1 MTGRAPKW
9 EDLRPR
15 LLSALFIAAI
25 GLGAILMGGPWLSI
39 LVSMLAGVMIW
50 ELVRMLSPDQIT
62 AAQVLSALTGISV
75 LLINSL
81 SGQSAWLLLLAIGV
95 IGVLWLNKGR
105 VIFLFYAPVIFV
117 GAMSAFFIRTKLGMN
132 ILMLVVAVVVITDV
146 AGYFVG
152 RFVGGPKFWPKISPK
167 KTWSGTV
174 GGWIGA
180 AIISVPFA
188 EPRFG
193 VVIAIVAVILAF
205 ASQLGDIA
213 ESAIKRRCGVKDSSG
228 LLPGHGGFLDRF
240 DGMIA
245 ALAACYIV
253 AVMVGGW
260 PVAG

>member
-1 MTGRAPKW
+1 MNVRARKW
-9 EDLRPR
+9 DDLRAR
-15 LLSALFIAAI
+15 LFSGLIIAAI
-25 GLGAILMGGPWLSI
+25 GLGAIVMGGVWLNI
-39 LVSMLAGVMIW
+39 LVAMLAGVMIW
-50 ELVRMLSPDQIT
+50 ELVRMLSPDQMT
-62 AAQVLSALTGISV
+62 AAQALSALTGVSV
-75 LLINSL
+75 LLINGL
-81 SGQSAWLLLLAIGV
+81 AFQSVWLLLLATGV

-105 VIFLFYAPVIFV
+105 VIFLFYAPIIFV
-117 GAMSAFFIRTKLGMN
+117 GAISAFVIRTQLGLS
-132 ILMLVVAVVVITDV
+132 ILLLVVAVVVMTDV

-152 RFVGGPKFWPKISPK
+152 RFVGGPKFWPKVSPK

-213 ESAIKRRCGVKDSSG
+213 ESAIKRRSGVKDSSG

-245 ALAACYIV
+245 ALAASYIV
-253 AVMVGGW
+253 WIMVGGW